1 MRTANS
7 KTNTETSINIILER
21 NSQLFDGMLITSDP
35 FHPRGHS
42 NLFQLKSIST
52 LDMGLPLAATV
63 PLPVSPSKDL
73 ENICLLYWHEIPYN
87 IDLEQETNFSS
98 ITLNNG

>member
-1 MRTANS
+1 
-7 KTNTETSINIILER
+7 
-21 NSQLFDGMLITSDP
+21 
-35 FHPRGHS
+35 
-42 NLFQLKSIST
+42 
-52 LDMGLPLAATV
+52 MGLPLPATV

-73 ENICLLYWHEIPYN
+73 ENICLFYWHEIPYN